1 MKRILTS
8 LLISSFLFLP
18 TIASAQVLSLPQCA
32 TADAATLMQIGPCDT
47 CDFVSF
53 VVSMVDFG
61 FQVMSIIVLFTFV
74 LGGFLML
81 ISPANANFINKGKA
95 MIVGSIIGIIFAFGG
110 YLIVNVVIGALMG
123 VDNYS
128 EIQLFRG
135 KENAH
140 FWYEYCKDKKAPDA
154 AAGGSL
160 TCEEKYAAGD
170 NPRGATCMATAEDCA
185 GEDGASGGD
194 VDATPGLCPSATPIC
209 CVNRSG
215 N

>member
-1 MKRILTS
+1 MKRFLTS
-8 LLISSFLFLP
+8 ILISAILFLP
-18 TIASAQVLSLPQCA
+18 SIASAQVVKLPQCA

-47 CDFVSF
+47 CDFISFAVSL
-53 VVSMVDFG
+53 VDFG
-61 FQVMSIIVLFTFV
+61 FQLMSIIVLFTFV

-81 ISPANANFINKGKA
+81 ISPVNANFINKGKA

-140 FWYEYCKDKKAPDA
+140 FWYEYCKDKKTEAEEA
-154 AAGGSL
+154 ATIRV
-160 TCEEKYAAGD
+160 TCEEKYESEDVAG
-170 NPRGATCMATAEDCA
+170 AVCMTTAEECV
-185 GEDGASGGD
+185 GNGTTGD
-194 VDATPGLCPSATPIC
+194 AVDATPGLCPSSTPVC
-209 CVNRSG
+209 CVIQ
-215 N
+215 